1 MPLQPNKYET
11 RTKELTAKLEEQL
24 TQFANQ
30 DDFKRYLH
38 FMASMRQYSIDNQ
51 ILVFMQDPK
60 ATYVA
65 GFQAWKK
72 HQRFVQKGEKGIQI
86 RAPIFEQRPV
96 LDPVTNQPI
105 YEDGKPKMDN
115 VLVRYKWVTV
125 FDIAQTE
132 GKPLK
137 VTRDFVN
144 EGFQTDEDAA
154 ALYENLKSYLTQ
166 FKQLHVAEKPYSIQ
180 EEGRGYYVPSTNKI
194 VVNATESNPVAKL
207 STLIHE
213 FAHAQLHGRG
223 GHYTEA
229 SRAHKEAQAESVACA
244 TMAYLGFD
252 TSHFSLGYITTW
264 AKDTELMRQALT
276 DIQATLEKTLATID
290 IVLHPQL
297 YDQLQ
302 QVVQNPM
309 QSQAVVQVEQLAKS
323 LPAFQYVKGPVTAV
337 EVFDA
342 RYNGFEIAKYDHQ
355 VKQLRDERGE
365 AITGKMLKG
374 KEIILMNVIDQH
386 PAAANMYKSFS
397 EQFALREVQGPEPS
411 IELYHKTTNRPIVD
425 YQDVKEAKASFL
437 RVAEAENHMV
447 GANVYGKKELQE
459 FKPVLEREK
468 GRFERIQSGGRK
480 TSDVDRLIEESDMK
494 KNKKKEINISIQ

>member
-1 MPLQPNKYET
+1 MPLQPNKYEE
-11 RTKELTAKLEEQL
+11 RTKELTARLEEQL

-30 DDFKRYLH
+30 EDFKRYLH

-86 RAPIFEQRPV
+86 RAPIFEHRPV
-96 LDPVTNQPI
+96 LDPVTNKPI
-105 YEDGKPKMDN
+105 YDENGKPKMDN

-132 GKPLK
+132 GEPLK

-144 EGFQTDEDAA
+144 ERFQTDEDAT
-154 ALYENLKSYLTQ
+154 ALYENLKNYLNQ
-166 FKQLHVAEKPYSIQ
+166 FKKLHVAEKTYSIK
-180 EEGRGYYVPSTNKI
+180 EEGRGYYVPSTNEI
-194 VVNATESNPVAKL
+194 VINGSENNAIAKL
-207 STLIHE
+207 STLVHE
-213 FAHAQLHGRG
+213 FAHAQLHGRD

-252 TSHFSLGYITTW
+252 TSHFSLGYIATW

-297 YDQLQ
+297 YEQLQ
-302 QVVQNPM
+302 QVVQQPL
-309 QSQAVVQVEQLAKS
+309 QYQPVVHVEQLAKH
-323 LPAFQYVKGPVTAV
+323 LPAFQYTKNPVIAV

-342 RYNGFEIAKYDHQ
+342 RYNGFEIAKYYSQ
-355 VKQLRDERGE
+355 SKQLMDERGE
-365 AITGKMLKG
+365 AITNEMLKG
-374 KEIILMNVIDQH
+374 KEVILMNVIDRH
-386 PAAANMYKSFS
+386 PAIAKMYKSFS
-397 EQFALREVQGPEPS
+397 EQFALREVQGPKPA
-411 IELYHKTTNRPIVD
+411 IELYHKPTYTPIVD
-425 YQDVKEAKASFL
+425 YQDVKEAKTSFL
-437 RVAEAENHMV
+437 RVAESENHMV
-447 GANVYGKKELQE
+447 GAYVYGKKELRGFE
-459 FKPVLEREK
+459 SVLGSEK
-468 GRFERIQSGGRK
+468 GKIEKIHGEKMNFGVEEKESRNSRNIKIQSR
-480 TSDVDRLIEESDMK
+480 
-494 KNKKKEINISIQ
+494 